1 MGYREKLMEE
11 KKSFKKAS
19 PCANAVKDAVYDTL
33 CVFAEQEPEFAQAIE
48 QSEKTLQDCCEY
60 CVKGCGKSISDLE
73 VFKRAAQFYFSTAEV
88 HFNMTI
94 DLCGNNG
101 HTPPPITQSKS
112 SLSISLDDLLGD
124 L

>member
-19 PCANAVKDAVYDTL
+19 PCANAVKDAIYEKL
-33 CVFAEQEPEFAQAIE
+33 CSFAERESEFAQAIE
-48 QSEKTLQDCCEY
+48 QSDKSFQECCEHA
-60 CVKGCGKSISDLE
+60 VKGCGKSISDE
-73 VFKRAAQFYFSTAEV
+73 DVYSRAAQFYFATAMV
-88 HFNMTI
+88 RCDFVI